1 MTAARERPPRSGEA
15 RDRAQGAPRFV
26 ERRDGTLV
34 PFDPAR
40 ISSAVARAE
49 REAGRHPGELGGVI
63 VEAVVAELARRF
75 PDGAA
80 PVEEIQDAVERAL
93 VARGAVEVARAY
105 AVYRQRRAELRRAKA
120 ALGVRDELKLSLN
133 AAIVLK
139 ERYLRRDEEGR
150 IRESTAEMMER
161 VARHVADAEDEVEP
175 GSGERWAE
183 EFSSLLKGLLFLPNS
198 PTLMNAGTQL
208 GLLSGCFVL
217 PLEDSLESV
226 FETLKRAALIQK
238 EGGGTG
244 FSFSRLRPAG
254 DRVASTGGTASGPVT
269 FLHVF
274 DAATD
279 AVRQGGRRRGANMA
293 VLDVSHPDVRAF
305 VAAKLEPDALENF
318 NLSVAV
324 GDGFLRAVE
333 RGGSHELVNPRT
345 GRGERTVEARRLF
358 DEIVEAAWRAG
369 EPGLLFLDRVNAAN
383 PVPTLGRIE
392 ATNPCGEVPL
402 LPYESCNLGS
412 INLARL
418 VRDGAL
424 DWEELARVV
433 RLAVRFLDDV
443 ITVNR
448 YPFPELEEA
457 ALATRKIGLGVMGL
471 AELLAAL
478 GLPYDSEP
486 ALELAERIAAWIRQ
500 EARAASAELAAERGP
515 FPRFPDSVF
524 ARAGGPPLRNAQL
537 TSIAPTGTISV
548 IAGTTAGI
556 EPMFALA
563 YFRNVLGTRLVE
575 LNPLFERT
583 ARERGFWSDDLAA
596 EILERGTLRD
606 LPGIPE
612 DVRRA
617 FVTALELPPQAHVR
631 MQAVFQR
638 HTDAAVSKTVN
649 LPEDA
654 SPDAVREVFL
664 SAWRAGVKGITVYRY
679 GSRPSQVLTVV
690 AGPSGATA
698 PVADPVY
705 AGGCAGRLCE
715 V

>member
-1 MTAARERPPRSGEA
+1 MAVAEADRELSVPRH
-15 RDRAQGAPRFV
+15 V

-34 PFDPAR
+34 PFDAAR
-40 ISSAVARAE
+40 IAAAVARAE
-49 REAGRHPGELGGVI
+49 REAGHPADDGLARSVVEL
-63 VEAVVAELARRF
+63 VVPELARRF
-75 PDGAA
+75 PGGVV
-80 PVEEIQDAVERAL
+80 PLEEIQDAVERAL
-93 VARGAVEVARAY
+93 VSSGAIDVARAY
-105 AVYRQRRAELRRAKA
+105 AVYRQRRSELRRAKA

-133 AAIVLK
+133 AALVLE
-139 ERYLRRDEEGR
+139 ERYLLRDEEGR
-150 IRESTAEMMER
+150 VCESTAELMER
-161 VARHVADAEDEVEP
+161 VARHVAQAEEELEP
-175 GSGERWAE
+175 GSGERYEE
-183 EFSSLLKGLLFLPNS
+183 EFAALLKGLLFLPNS
-198 PTLMNAGTQL
+198 PTLMNAGTRL

-217 PLEDSLESV
+217 PLEDSLESI
-226 FETLKRAALIQK
+226 FETLKRAALIQQ

-254 DRVASTGGTASGPVT
+254 DRVASTGGAASGPVT

-293 VLDVSHPDVRAF
+293 VLDVSHPDVHAL
-305 VAAKLEPDALENF
+305 VAAKREPGVLENF

-324 GDGFLRAVE
+324 GDDFLRAVE
-333 RGGSHELVNPRT
+333 RGGEHELVNPRT
-345 GRGERTVEARRLF
+345 GRVLRTIDARRLF
-358 DEIVEAAWRAG
+358 DEIVEAAWRSG
-369 EPGLLFLDRVNAAN
+369 EPGLLFLDAINAAN
-383 PVPTLGRIE
+383 PVPTMGRIE

-402 LPYESCNLGS
+402 LPNESCNLGS
-412 INLARL
+412 VNLARL
-418 VRDGAL
+418 VRAGEL
-424 DWEELARVV
+424 DWPELARVV

-471 AELLAAL
+471 AELLASL
-478 GLPYDSEP
+478 GLPYDSE
-486 ALELAERIAAWIRQ
+486 AGLELAQTIAARIRE
-500 EARAASAELAAERGP
+500 EARAASAELAAQRGA
-515 FPRFPDSVF
+515 FPRFADSVF
-524 ARAGGPPLRNAQL
+524 ARRGGPPLRNAQL
-537 TSIAPTGTISV
+537 TSVAPTGTISV

-563 YFRNVLGTRLVE
+563 YLRNVLGTRLVE

-583 ARERGFWSDDLAA
+583 ARERGFWSEELAA

-606 LPGIPE
+606 VPGIPE

-617 FVTALELPPQAHVR
+617 FVTALELPPEAHVR
-631 MQAVFQR
+631 MQAAFQR

-654 SPDAVREVFL
+654 APDAVREIFL

-679 GSRPSQVLTVV
+679 GSRPNQVLTTISKT
-690 AGPSGATA
+690 SGVPT
-698 PVADPVY
+698 PVADPAY
-705 AGGCAGRLCE
+705 AGGCAGRACE